1 MRHVEAQRVA
11 SEGTVTYTLR
21 PTDGSGQAQ
30 ITIVMNAQSNADAKF
45 VATVIDA
52 KFAKSMMQEFE
63 LNRMTEEN

>member
-21 PTDGSGQAQ
+21 PTDGSRQAQ
-30 ITIVMNAQSNADAKF
+30 ITIVMNMQSNADAKF
-45 VATVIDA
+45 VAAVIDA

-63 LNRMTEEN
+63 LNRMTEEK